1 MEQNNSSDLLLVI
14 DMQNVYTKGQE
25 WACKGIEHASASI
38 LRLLNSQKTK
48 QVIFTQ
54 YLATEHPDGVWKEYN
69 KVNAAVNSD
78 PWLNEMMPE
87 FLPWVFTKGGIDTFG
102 EYRVK
107 TYPVFT
113 KSVYSSFAIP
123 EVVKAAKK
131 ARHLVISGVVAECC
145 VLSTV
150 LSAIDAGCKVIYL
163 TDAVAGLSEV
173 SRKET
178 ENIISYFAP
187 LHTVLMTTEE
197 YLLSDTPKSHLCY
210 KVSGH

>member
-78 PWLNEMMPE
+78 PWLN
-87 FLPWVFTKGGIDTFG
+87 
-102 EYRVK
+102 
-107 TYPVFT
+107 
-113 KSVYSSFAIP
+113 
-123 EVVKAAKK
+123 
-131 ARHLVISGVVAECC
+131 
-145 VLSTV
+145 
-150 LSAIDAGCKVIYL
+150 
-163 TDAVAGLSEV
+163 
-173 SRKET
+173 
-178 ENIISYFAP
+178 
-187 LHTVLMTTEE
+187 
-197 YLLSDTPKSHLCY
+197 
-210 KVSGH
+210 

>member
-87 FLPWVFTKGGIDTFG
+87 FLPWV
-102 EYRVK
+102 K
-107 TYPVFT
+107 THPVYT
-113 KSVYSSFAIP
+113 KSVYSSFAVP

-131 ARHLVISGVVAECC
+131 ARRLVISGVVAECC

-163 TDAVAGLSEV
+163 TDAVAGLSEA
-173 SRKET
+173 SRTET
-178 ENIISYFAP
+178 EKIVSYFAP
-187 LHTVLMTTEE
+187 LHTELMTTEE
-197 YLLSDTPKSHLCY
+197 YLTHSKPLL
-210 KVSGH
+210 

>member
-87 FLPWVFTKGGIDTFG
+87 FLPWV
-102 EYRVK
+102 K
-107 TYPVFT
+107 TYPLFT

>member
-87 FLPWVFTKGGIDTFG
+87 FL
-102 EYRVK
+102 
-107 TYPVFT
+107 
-113 KSVYSSFAIP
+113 
-123 EVVKAAKK
+123 
-131 ARHLVISGVVAECC
+131 RHPR
-145 VLSTV
+145 
-150 LSAIDAGCKVIYL
+150 GCK
-163 TDAVAGLSEV
+163 
-173 SRKET
+173 SRK
-178 ENIISYFAP
+178 
-187 LHTVLMTTEE
+187 
-197 YLLSDTPKSHLCY
+197 KSPASCHLRRSSRMLRTLYCAFC
-210 KVSGH
+210 H

>member
-87 FLPWVFTKGGIDTFG
+87 FLPWVK
-102 EYRVK
+102 K
-107 TYPVFT
+107 HPVYT
-113 KSVYSSFAIP
+113 KSVYSSFVIP
-123 EVVKAAKK
+123 QVRELAKH
-131 ARHLVISGVVAECC
+131 ASRVVISGVVAECC
-145 VLSTV
+145 VLSTA

-163 TDAVAGLSEV
+163 TDAVAGLNATSQ
-173 SRKET
+173 KEA
-178 ENIISYFAP
+178 ENILSYLSP
-187 LHTVLMTTEE
+187 LHTELMTTQQYLDSLLQEE
-197 YLLSDTPKSHLCY
+197 
-210 KVSGH
+210 

>member
-1 MEQNNSSDLLLVI
+1 MKTNHSADLLLII

-25 WACKGIEHASASI
+25 WACEGVETASASI
-38 LRLLNSQKTK
+38 LHLLESQTPE

-54 YLATEHPDGVWKEYN
+54 YLAPEHPEGVWKEYN
-69 KVNAAVNSD
+69 EVNAAVNAD

-87 FLPWVFTKGGIDTFG
+87 FLPWTK
-102 EYRVK
+102 K
-107 TYPVFT
+107 YPVYT

-123 EVVKAAKK
+123 EVVEAAKN
-131 ARHLVISGVVAECC
+131 AGRLVISGVVAECC

-163 TDAVAGLSEV
+163 TDAVAGLSEA

-178 ENIISYFAP
+178 EKIISYFAP
-187 LHTVLMTTEE
+187 LHTELMTTEE
-197 YLLSDTPKSHLCY
+197 YLKGQL
-210 KVSGH
+210 

>member
-25 WACKGIEHASASI
+25 WACEGIEHASASI
-38 LRLLNSQKTK
+38 LRLLNSQEPG

-54 YLATEHPDGVWKEYN
+54 YLAPEHPDGVWKEYN

-87 FLPWVFTKGGIDTFG
+87 FLPW
-102 EYRVK
+102 VK

-178 ENIISYFAP
+178 EKIISYFAP

-197 YLLSDTPKSHLCY
+197 YLLSATPKSHLCR
-210 KVSGH
+210 KASGH

>member
-1 MEQNNSSDLLLVI
+1 MEQHKQNDLLLVI

-25 WACKGIEHASASI
+25 WACEGVERASASI
-38 LRLLNSQKTK
+38 LRLLESHTPE

-54 YLATEHPDGVWKEYN
+54 YLAPEHPEGVWKEYN
-69 KVNAAVNSD
+69 EVNAAINSNA
-78 PWLNEMMPE
+78 WLNEMMPE
-87 FLPWVFTKGGIDTFG
+87 FLPWTK
-102 EYRVK
+102 K
-107 TYPVFT
+107 YPVYT

-131 ARHLVISGVVAECC
+131 AGRLVISGVVAECC

-163 TDAVAGLSEV
+163 TDAVAGLSEA

-178 ENIISYFAP
+178 ENIVSYFAP
-187 LHTVLMTTEE
+187 LHTELMTTEE
-197 YLLSDTPKSHLCY
+197 YLKAQI
-210 KVSGH
+210 